1 MLHRTFNIYNGT
13 CDKVLGS
20 DGAQFPPDV
29 VPQDKLAIFSG
40 DICRPVWFSYKEKSK
55 VKSFKTM
62 RFELMEVNNKHLSGE
77 KCFCVDKNED
87 DCSDELMDIS
97 YCKQD
102 APIFISKPHFLDALK
117 HLENITGLEPSK
129 EKHESWMDVEPWTG
143 IPLKAS
149 VKFQV
154 NIETQPEPAP
164 PAGLYNMTYPSKIV
178 PLLWFEQMAEVDDV
192 SSKKLN
198 SRLFNKITMFRAVT
212 GVMIGIG
219 IVGLITVGYLYMKK
233 KRSGVNEEENEKRN
247 FVVM

>member
-1 MLHRTFNIYNGT
+1 MYNGT
-13 CDKVLGS
+13 VCNKVLGS

-29 VPQDKLAIFSG
+29 VPEDKLAIFSG
-40 DICRPVWFSYKEKSK
+40 DICRPVWFSYKKKSK

-62 RFELMEVNNKHLSGE
+62 RFELKEINNTHLSGE
-77 KCFCVDKNED
+77 DCFAKN
-87 DCSDELMDIS
+87 SLYGELMNIS
-97 YCKQD
+97 HCKQD
-102 APIFISKPHFLDALK
+102 APIFISKPHFLGAPKYLK
-117 HLENITGLEPSK
+117 NITGLEPSN
-129 EKHESWMDVEPWTG
+129 EKHQSWMDVEPWTG

-219 IVGLITVGYLYMKK
+219 IVGLTTVGYLYTKK
-233 KRSGVNEEENEKRN
+233 KRSG